1 MHATQSARLS
11 GYAGGEKDF
20 EGVTWREEI
29 LHLCFESQTSLA
41 LLPVFRFLL

>member
-1 MHATQSARLS
+1 MLEGPFHR
-11 GYAGGEKDF
+11 GEENF